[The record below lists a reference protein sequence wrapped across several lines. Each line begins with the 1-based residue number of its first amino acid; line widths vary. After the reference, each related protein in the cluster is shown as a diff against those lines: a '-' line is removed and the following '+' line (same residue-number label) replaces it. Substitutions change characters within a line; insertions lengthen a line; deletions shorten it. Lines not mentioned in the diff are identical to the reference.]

1 MRKKGLPYRKDSG
14 FKVPENYFQDFEVRL
29 MAQLPTAEEN
39 SILPEK
45 SSPFKVPDAYF
56 DQFESRLNERLNIK
70 EKEIRVIPL
79 FNRKKLLSYVAGV
92 AAVLAVIFSSV
103 VINRSKSFEYNDLD
117 ILAVENYLLESIE
130 YSNPEETHLLKEGD
144 FSFATSPNASVDREA
159 LLEYLNEN
167 MEDPSLLLNEE

>member
-1 MRKKGLPYRKDSG
+1 MKKKGLPYRKDSG
-14 FKVPENYFQDFEVRL
+14 FKVPENYFQDFEARL
-29 MAQLPTAEEN
+29 MSQLPTVEEN
-39 SILPEK
+39 FILHEK

-70 EKEIRVIPL
+70 ETRVIPL
-79 FNRKKLLSYVAGV
+79 NNRKKLLFYVAGV

-103 VINRSKSFEYNDLD
+103 VFNRSQSFEYNDLD
-117 ILAVENYLLESIE
+117 ILAVENYLLESFD
-130 YSNPEETHLLKEGD
+130 YSSPEETHLLKEGD
-144 FSFATSPNASVDREA
+144 FTFATSPNAGVDREA

>member
-14 FKVPENYFQDFEVRL
+14 FKVPENYFQDFEARL
-29 MAQLPTAEEN
+29 MAKLPAAEEN

-45 SSPFKVPDAYF
+45 SFPFKVPDGYF
-56 DQFESRLNERLNIK
+56 QQLEPQLNEKLGIEVK
-70 EKEIRVIPL
+70 ETRIIPL
-79 FNRKKLLSYVAGV
+79 FKRKKVLSYVAGV

-103 VINRSKSFEYNDLD
+103 LFNRTQSFEYNDLD
-117 ILAVENYLLESIE
+117 ILAVENYLLESFD
-130 YSNPEETHLLKEGD
+130 YSSPEETHLLKEGD